1 MKRYGLKKHET
12 VLVGDQLMTDVA
24 SANNFGIRCI
34 LVKPLVKSDAWNTK
48 INRFLEN
55 IVKKRLLKE
64 NKLSTT
70 WRHDLND

>member
-1 MKRYGLKKHET
+1 
-12 VLVGDQLMTDVA
+12 
-24 SANNFGIRCI
+24 
-34 LVKPLVKSDAWNTK
+34 
-48 INRFLEN
+48 LEN